1 MIMLSRQLSSPVALL
16 LALSLM
22 GSAAWAQNKKPT
34 RPAGQTSKPAAAKS
48 NEPEVGPYIVQDSP
62 KDWNLT
68 ITATVFS
75 DRPDHS
81 VQHRDANR
89 NRTAKLP
96 KVTPFEFET
105 LSMIFPFIPTTSSS
119 QTTALVP
126 GSTGPNASGY
136 RGELRFDDTV
146 VDTEPMML
154 KGYPNGTQLARWDG
168 GERGKVS
175 QTRQVQLRVVVPVRS
190 WKVTFKEDEALKLG
204 WPKTW
209 PSEAQSALQKQ
220 LFVEDGINEQG
231 KVEKYDD
238 ADLDKALTA
247 WKKEWG
253 ITDFTSRP
261 PVVIAK
267 LITAKVWGMVQINGD
282 GLTFRPRT
290 GELSGIAL
298 RSPAEVLRQGRATEH
313 EAPILLAALFRKAGL
328 PTRTVI
334 AYDIGDRD
342 EKFLS
347 ADLDPKKIRSYVE
360 FCLFDDVANQINWVP
375 VDLVML
381 RNSSSR
387 AQSVERRWRYFGTND
402 ELQNVIPFAFHFHP
416 PTDVVSYGS
425 PGFWGWFVSP
435 TAPAQAEQSIQVQ
448 AATQSKRNDRQD
460 RKPKKY

>member
-1 MIMLSRQLSSPVALL
+1 
-16 LALSLM
+16 
-22 GSAAWAQNKKPT
+22 
-34 RPAGQTSKPAAAKS
+34 
-48 NEPEVGPYIVQDSP
+48 
-62 KDWNLT
+62 
-68 ITATVFS
+68 
-75 DRPDHS
+75 
-81 VQHRDANR
+81 
-89 NRTAKLP
+89 
-96 KVTPFEFET
+96 
-105 LSMIFPFIPTTSSS
+105 
-119 QTTALVP
+119 
-126 GSTGPNASGY
+126 
-136 RGELRFDDTV
+136 
-146 VDTEPMML
+146 
-154 KGYPNGTQLARWDG
+154 
-168 GERGKVS
+168 
-175 QTRQVQLRVVVPVRS
+175 
-190 WKVTFKEDEALKLG
+190 
-204 WPKTW
+204 
-209 PSEAQSALQKQ
+209 
-220 LFVEDGINEQG
+220 
-231 KVEKYDD
+231 
-238 ADLDKALTA
+238 LTA